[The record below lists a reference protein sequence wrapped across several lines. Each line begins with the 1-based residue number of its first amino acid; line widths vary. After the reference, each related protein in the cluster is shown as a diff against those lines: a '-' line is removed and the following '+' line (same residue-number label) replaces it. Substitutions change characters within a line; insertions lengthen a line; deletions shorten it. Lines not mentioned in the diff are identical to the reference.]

1 MRLKDDK
8 GAVVFG
14 RSTLSTADKSSA
26 DHELLQDALSLIAY
40 DQPHSSPQGYLLGEQ
55 HKLDLADKV
64 NAAILQ
70 QKGRWPESKMERLL
84 KQLVSN
90 LLLTKIDASLTLNL
104 QQGVWSD
111 MFCCAEAC
119 GTGTSY
125 QW

>member
-8 GAVVFG
+8 GAVIFG
-14 RSTLSTADKSSA
+14 RSTLSTANKSSA

-40 DQPHSSPQGYLLGEQ
+40 DEPHSSPQGYLLGEQ

-70 QKGRWPESKMERLL
+70 QKGRWPESKLERLL

-90 LLLTKIDASLTLNL
+90 LLLT
-104 QQGVWSD
+104 
-111 MFCCAEAC
+111 
-119 GTGTSY
+119 
-125 QW
+125 

>member
-8 GAVVFG
+8 GAVIFG
-14 RSTLSTADKSSA
+14 RSTLSIADKSSD

-70 QKGRWPESKMERLL
+70 QKGRWPESKLERLL
-84 KQLVSN
+84 KQLVSS
-90 LLLTKIDASLTLNL
+90 LLLTKIDASLTLYL
-104 QQGVWSD
+104 QQGVVV
-111 MFCCAEAC
+111 
-119 GTGTSY
+119 
-125 QW
+125 